1 MVTRTNLQQKLMQQP
16 ISRSNEFQMK
26 MSENWSNAIAAYMAL
41 DWGLRLE
48 SLNPPYASFHSIKT
62 NGKVSFEIY
71 FTHMYQQQDQ
81 YLVSTEFINV
91 PEVGQSDFLVLCIW
105 NKQNNNAVVLKTQD
119 AVELMS
125 INKDSFP
132 LAELVPRIKR
142 KFEVG
147 VSKMDKADLPNEAD
161 GSLQEG

>member
-1 MVTRTNLQQKLMQQP
+1 MRQLTY
-16 ISRSNEFQMK
+16 RSNEFQMK

-48 SLNPPYASFHSIKT
+48 SLNPPYASFHSTKT

-71 FTHMYQQQDQ
+71 FTHMYQQYDQ

-105 NKQNNNAVVLKTQD
+105 NKQNDNAVVLKTQD

-125 INKDSFP
+125 LNQDSFP
-132 LAELVPRIKR
+132 LSELVPKIKR

-147 VSKMDKADLPNEAD
+147 VNKMDKTDLSDEAD
-161 GSLQEG
+161 GGLQEG